1 MNRRTETALLLLLLA
16 SACSRG
22 GTGND
27 SSGNAAAR
35 SAANAIAPV
44 PAPPPVAAPA
54 PDLEGARVLVG
65 QIYQPYLR
73 GETPRTG
80 NLYTSE
86 LAIAIARQ
94 SDADTGLG
102 YDPFCRCQDFENFR
116 YTIRSVERRDNGGA
130 RAVIAFTNLGESHVV
145 TLLLDHRNGRW
156 LIADVQEGTSSLL
169 AGGQAA
175 R

>member
-1 MNRRTETALLLLLLA
+1 MNRRTGTALFVLLIA

-27 SSGNAAAR
+27 AIGNAAAQ

-44 PAPPPVAAPA
+44 PPPPVAPPA

-73 GETPRTG
+73 GEAPRTG

-94 SDADTGLG
+94 SDAETGLG

-130 RAVIAFTNLGESHVV
+130 RAVIALTNLGESHVV

-156 LIADVQEGTSSLL
+156 LIADVLEGTSSLL
-169 AGGQAA
+169 AGGQAP

>member
-1 MNRRTETALLLLLLA
+1 MALKTGMIIAVLLFVA
-16 SACSRG
+16 ACGRG
-22 GTGND
+22 GTGAD
-27 SSGNAAAR
+27 ESANAAAH
-35 SAANAIAPV
+35 SAENAIAPMPA
-44 PAPPPVAAPA
+44 PAPPAASPE

-73 GETPRTG
+73 GETPRIG
-80 NLYTSE
+80 NRYTPE

-116 YTIRSVERRDNGGA
+116 YTIQSVERRPGGA
-130 RAVIAFTNLGESHVV
+130 TARVAFTNLGESHVV
-145 TLLLDHRNGRW
+145 TLLLDYRGDRW
-156 LIADVQEGTSSLL
+156 LIADVQYGNDSLL
-169 AGGQAA
+169 AGGRAP